1 MVDLVILLL
10 LAIALL
16 AGYYRGVIYS
26 AISLGLSVLSFA
38 LALLLCTTLSG
49 VVQKRQSLYEMML
62 YYFEGYEYINET
74 SVELVHV
81 PVSQIGEKELSMVV
95 KNADMP
101 SPFDR
106 AVTKN
111 VKSQAY
117 ERRGIYSLG
126 DYFNQTIVDTVL
138 NILSLLIL
146 FVIFR
151 LLLGFLLRLID
162 FGAAGLPRLRRFD
175 APFACGIGFL
185 HGILLVF
192 ILFMVAP
199 LMLVVVPK
207 LIKYIDGSV
216 LGGFFY
222 RGNLLLKLVPT
233 V

>member
-1 MVDLVILLL
+1 MVDLVILLI

-26 AISLGLSVLSFA
+26 AINLGVSILSFVM
-38 LALLLCTTLSG
+38 ALLLCTTLSG

-81 PVSQIGEKELSMVV
+81 SVSQIGEKELAVVV

-101 SPFDR
+101 SPFDS
-106 AVTKN
+106 AITGN
-111 VKSQAY
+111 VKKQVY
-117 ERRGIYSLG
+117 EDRGIYSLG

-138 NILSLLIL
+138 NILSLLLL
-146 FVIFR
+146 FLIFR
-151 LLLGFLLRLID
+151 LLFGFLLRLID
-162 FGAAGLPRLRRFD
+162 FGAAGLPRLKQFD
-175 APFACGIGFL
+175 VPLACGIGLL
-185 HGILLVF
+185 HGVLLVSV
-192 ILFMVAP
+192 LFMLVP
-199 LMLVVVPK
+199 LMLVVVPRLSK
-207 LIKYIDGSV
+207 FIDGSL

-222 RGNLLLKLVPT
+222 RGNVLLRMVPT

>member
-1 MVDLVILLL
+1 MVDLVILLI

-26 AISLGLSVLSFA
+26 AINLGVSILSFA
-38 LALLLCTTLSG
+38 MALLLCTTLSG

-81 PVSQIGEKELSMVV
+81 SVSQIGEKELAVVV

-101 SPFDR
+101 SPFDS
-106 AVTKN
+106 AITGN
-111 VKSQAY
+111 VKKQVY
-117 ERRGIYSLG
+117 EDRGIYSLG

-138 NILSLLIL
+138 NILSLLVL
-146 FVIFR
+146 FLIFR
-151 LLLGFLLRLID
+151 LFLGFLLRLID

-175 APFACGIGFL
+175 VPLSCGIGLL
-185 HGILLVF
+185 HGIFLVF
-192 ILFMVAP
+192 VLFMLVP
-199 LMLVVVPK
+199 LMLVVVPR
-207 LIKYIDGSV
+207 LVEYIDESL

-222 RGNLLLKLVPT
+222 RGNLLLRMVPT

>member
-1 MVDLVILLL
+1 MVDLVILLI

-26 AISLGLSVLSFA
+26 AINLGVSILSFA
-38 LALLLCTTLSG
+38 MALLLCTTLSG

-81 PVSQIGEKELSMVV
+81 SVSQIGEKELAVVV

-101 SPFDR
+101 SPFDS
-106 AVTKN
+106 AITGN
-111 VKSQAY
+111 VKKQVY
-117 ERRGIYSLG
+117 EDRGIYSLG

-138 NILSLLIL
+138 NILSLLLL
-146 FVIFR
+146 FLIFR
-151 LLLGFLLRLID
+151 LLFGFLLRLID
-162 FGAAGLPRLRRFD
+162 FGAAGLPRLKQFD
-175 APFACGIGFL
+175 VPLACGIGLL
-185 HGILLVF
+185 HGVFLVSV
-192 ILFMVAP
+192 LFMLVP
-199 LMLVVVPK
+199 LMLVVVPRLSK
-207 LIKYIDGSV
+207 FIDGSL

-222 RGNLLLKLVPT
+222 RGNVLLRMVPT

>member
-1 MVDLVILLL
+1 MVDLVILLI

-38 LALLLCTTLSG
+38 LALLLCTSLSG
-49 VVQKRQSLYEMML
+49 AVQRRQSLYDMML

-81 PVSQIGEKELSMVV
+81 SSAQIGDKELAVV
-95 KNADMP
+95 VRNADMP

-106 AVTKN
+106 AITQN
-111 VKSQAY
+111 VKKQVY
-117 ERRGIYSLG
+117 ESRGIYSLG

-138 NILSLLIL
+138 NILSTLLL
-146 FVIFR
+146 FGIIR
-151 LLLGFLLRLID
+151 LLLGFILRLID
-162 FGAAGLPRLRRFD
+162 FGAAGLPRLRHFD
-175 APFACGIGFL
+175 VPLSCGIGLL
-185 HGILLVF
+185 HGIFLVF
-192 ILFMVAP
+192 ILFMLVP
-199 LMLVVVPK
+199 LMLVVVPRLSK
-207 LIKYIDGSV
+207 FIDDSL

-222 RGNLLLKLVPT
+222 KANLLLRMVPT

>member
-1 MVDLVILLL
+1 MVDLIILLI

-16 AGYYRGVIYS
+16 AGYYRGVVYS
-26 AISLGLSVLSFA
+26 AISLGLSMLSFG

-49 VVQKRQSLYEMML
+49 LIQKQQNLYEMML

-81 PVSQIGEKELSMVV
+81 SASQIGDRELAVVV
-95 KNADMP
+95 KNANMP
-101 SPFDR
+101 SPFDT
-106 AVTKN
+106 AVTRN
-111 VKSQAY
+111 VKKQVY

-138 NILSLLIL
+138 NILSVLVLFLL
-146 FVIFR
+146 FR
-151 LLLGFLLRLID
+151 LFLGFLLRLFD

-175 APFACGIGFL
+175 APLSCGIGLL

-192 ILFMVAP
+192 IVFMVVP
-199 LMLVVVPK
+199 LILVVVPK
-207 LIKYIDGSV
+207 LVEYIDGSI

-222 RGNLLLKLVPT
+222 RGNLLLRMVPT

>member
-1 MVDLVILLL
+1 MVDLVILLI

-16 AGYYRGVIYS
+16 AGYYRGVVYS
-26 AISLGLSVLSFA
+26 AINLGVSILSFA

-49 VVQKRQSLYEMML
+49 AVQKRQSFYEMML

-81 PVSQIGEKELSMVV
+81 SVSQIGDKELAVIV

-101 SPFDR
+101 SPFDQ
-106 AVTKN
+106 AVTNN
-111 VKSQAY
+111 VKKHVY
-117 ERRGIYSLG
+117 ESRGIYSLG

-138 NILSLLIL
+138 NVISLLLL
-146 FVIFR
+146 FLVFR

-175 APFACGIGFL
+175 APLSCGIGLL
-185 HGILLVF
+185 HGLFLVF
-192 ILFMVAP
+192 VLFMIVP
-199 LMLVVVPK
+199 LMLVVVPRLSK
-207 LIKYIDGSV
+207 FIDESL

-222 RGNLLLKLVPT
+222 RGNLLLHMVPT
-233 V
+233 I

>member
-1 MVDLVILLL
+1 MVDLIILLI

-16 AGYYRGVIYS
+16 AGYYRGMVYS
-26 AISLGLSVLSFA
+26 AISLGLSLLPFVM
-38 LALLLCTTLSG
+38 ALLLCTTLSG
-49 VVQKRQSLYEMML
+49 LVQKRQSFYEMML

-81 PVSQIGEKELSMVV
+81 SVSQIGDRELSVVV
-95 KNADMP
+95 KNANMP
-101 SPFDR
+101 SPFDE

-111 VKSQAY
+111 VKKQVY
-117 ERRGIYSLG
+117 QRRNIYSLG

-138 NILSLLIL
+138 NILSLLVL
-146 FVIFR
+146 FLLFR
-151 LLLGFLLRLID
+151 LVLGFVLRLID
-162 FGAAGLPRLRRFD
+162 FGAAGLPRLRRLD
-175 APFACGIGFL
+175 APLSCGIGLL

-192 ILFMVAP
+192 IVFMLVP

-207 LIKYIDGSV
+207 LVKYIDDSV

-222 RGNLLLKLVPT
+222 KANLLLKLVPT

>member
-1 MVDLVILLL
+1 MVDLVILLI

-26 AISLGLSVLSFA
+26 AINLGVSILSFVM
-38 LALLLCTTLSG
+38 ALLLCTTLSG

-81 PVSQIGEKELSMVV
+81 SVSQIGEKELAVIV

-101 SPFDR
+101 SPFDS
-106 AVTKN
+106 AITGN
-111 VKSQAY
+111 VKKQVY
-117 ERRGIYSLG
+117 EDRGIYSLG

-138 NILSLLIL
+138 NIISLLLL
-146 FVIFR
+146 FLIFR
-151 LLLGFLLRLID
+151 LLFGFVLRLID
-162 FGAAGLPRLRRFD
+162 FGAAGLPRLKQFD
-175 APFACGIGFL
+175 VPLACGIGLL
-185 HGILLVF
+185 HGVLLVSV
-192 ILFMVAP
+192 LFMLVP
-199 LMLVVVPK
+199 LMLVVVPRLSK
-207 LIKYIDGSV
+207 FIDGSL

-222 RGNLLLKLVPT
+222 RGNVLLRMVPT

>member
-1 MVDLVILLL
+1 MVDLVILLI

-26 AISLGLSVLSFA
+26 AVNLGVSILSFVM
-38 LALLLCTTLSG
+38 ALLLCTTLSG

-81 PVSQIGEKELSMVV
+81 SVSQIGEKELAVVV

-101 SPFDR
+101 SPFDS
-106 AVTKN
+106 AITGN
-111 VKSQAY
+111 VKKQVY
-117 ERRGIYSLG
+117 EDRGIYSLG

-138 NILSLLIL
+138 NIISLLLL
-146 FVIFR
+146 FLIFR
-151 LLLGFLLRLID
+151 LLFGFVLRLID
-162 FGAAGLPRLRRFD
+162 FGAAGLPRLKQFD
-175 APFACGIGFL
+175 VPLACGIGLL
-185 HGILLVF
+185 HGVLLVSV
-192 ILFMVAP
+192 LFMLVP
-199 LMLVVVPK
+199 LMLVVVPRLSK
-207 LIKYIDGSV
+207 FIDGSL

-222 RGNLLLKLVPT
+222 RGNVLLRMVPT

>member
-1 MVDLVILLL
+1 MVDLIILLI

-16 AGYYRGVIYS
+16 AGYYRGMVYS
-26 AISLGLSVLSFA
+26 AISLGLSLLSFVM
-38 LALLLCTTLSG
+38 ALLLCTTLSG
-49 VVQKRQSLYEMML
+49 LVQKRQSFYEMML

-81 PVSQIGEKELSMVV
+81 SVSQIG
-95 KNADMP
+95 DRD
-101 SPFDR
+101 SPFDE

-111 VKSQAY
+111 VKKQVY
-117 ERRGIYSLG
+117 QRRNIYSLG

-138 NILSLLIL
+138 NILSLLVL
-146 FVIFR
+146 FLLFR
-151 LLLGFLLRLID
+151 LVLGFVLRLID
-162 FGAAGLPRLRRFD
+162 FGAAGLPRLRRLD
-175 APFACGIGFL
+175 APLSCGIGLL

-192 ILFMVAP
+192 IVFMLVP

-207 LIKYIDGSV
+207 LVKYIDDSV

-222 RGNLLLKLVPT
+222 KANLLLKLVPT

>member
-1 MVDLVILLL
+1 MVDLIILLI

-16 AGYYRGVIYS
+16 AGYYRGMVYS
-26 AISLGLSVLSFA
+26 AISLGLSLLSFVM
-38 LALLLCTTLSG
+38 ALLLCTTLSG
-49 VVQKRQSLYEMML
+49 LVQKRQSFYEMML

-81 PVSQIGEKELSMVV
+81 SVSQIGDRELTVVV
-95 KNADMP
+95 KNANMP
-101 SPFDR
+101 SPFDE

-111 VKSQAY
+111 VKKQVY
-117 ERRGIYSLG
+117 QRRNIYSLG

-138 NILSLLIL
+138 NILSLLVL
-146 FVIFR
+146 FLLFR
-151 LLLGFLLRLID
+151 LVLGFVLRLID
-162 FGAAGLPRLRRFD
+162 FGAAGLPRLRRLD
-175 APFACGIGFL
+175 APLSCGIGLL

-192 ILFMVAP
+192 IVFMLVP

-207 LIKYIDGSV
+207 LVKYIDDSV

-222 RGNLLLKLVPT
+222 KANLLLKLVPT

>member
-1 MVDLVILLL
+1 MVDLVILLI

-26 AISLGLSVLSFA
+26 AINLGVSILSFVM
-38 LALLLCTTLSG
+38 ALLLCTTLSG

-81 PVSQIGEKELSMVV
+81 SVSQIGEKELAVVV

-101 SPFDR
+101 SPFDS
-106 AVTKN
+106 AITGN
-111 VKSQAY
+111 VKKQVY
-117 ERRGIYSLG
+117 EDRGIYSLG

-138 NILSLLIL
+138 NIISLLL
-146 FVIFR
+146 LLLIFR
-151 LLLGFLLRLID
+151 LLFGFVLRLID
-162 FGAAGLPRLRRFD
+162 FGAAGLPRLKQFD
-175 APFACGIGFL
+175 VPLACGIGLL
-185 HGILLVF
+185 HGVLLVSV
-192 ILFMVAP
+192 LFMLVP
-199 LMLVVVPK
+199 LMLVVVPRLSK
-207 LIKYIDGSV
+207 FIDGSL

-222 RGNLLLKLVPT
+222 RGNVLLRMVPT

>member
-1 MVDLVILLL
+1 MVDLVILLI

-26 AISLGLSVLSFA
+26 AINLGVSILSFVM
-38 LALLLCTTLSG
+38 ALLLCTTLSG

-81 PVSQIGEKELSMVV
+81 SVSQIGEKELAVVV

-101 SPFDR
+101 SPFDS
-106 AVTKN
+106 AITGN
-111 VKSQAY
+111 VKKQVY
-117 ERRGIYSLG
+117 EDRGIYSLG

-138 NILSLLIL
+138 NIISLLLL
-146 FVIFR
+146 FLIFR
-151 LLLGFLLRLID
+151 LLFGFVLRLID
-162 FGAAGLPRLRRFD
+162 FGAAGLPRLKQFD
-175 APFACGIGFL
+175 VPLACGIGLL
-185 HGILLVF
+185 HGVLLVSV
-192 ILFMVAP
+192 LFMLVP
-199 LMLVVVPK
+199 LMLVVVPRLSK
-207 LIKYIDGSV
+207 FIDGSL

-222 RGNLLLKLVPT
+222 RGNVLMRMVPT

>member
-1 MVDLVILLL
+1 MVDLVILLI

-26 AISLGLSVLSFA
+26 AINLGVSILSFVM
-38 LALLLCTTLSG
+38 ALLLCTTLSG

-81 PVSQIGEKELSMVV
+81 SVSQIGEKELAVVV

-101 SPFDR
+101 SPFDS
-106 AVTKN
+106 AITGN
-111 VKSQAY
+111 VKKQVY
-117 ERRGIYSLG
+117 EDRGIYSLG

-138 NILSLLIL
+138 NIISLLLL
-146 FVIFR
+146 FLIFR
-151 LLLGFLLRLID
+151 LLFGFVLRLID
-162 FGAAGLPRLRRFD
+162 FGADGLPRLKQFD
-175 APFACGIGFL
+175 VPLACGIGLL
-185 HGILLVF
+185 HGVLLVSV
-192 ILFMVAP
+192 LFMLVP
-199 LMLVVVPK
+199 LMLVVVPRLSK
-207 LIKYIDGSV
+207 FIDGSL

-222 RGNLLLKLVPT
+222 RGNVLLRMVPT

>member
-1 MVDLVILLL
+1 MVDLIILLI

-16 AGYYRGVIYS
+16 AGYYRGVVYS
-26 AISLGLSVLSFA
+26 ALSLGLSVLSFA
-38 LALLLCTTLSG
+38 MALLLCTTLSG
-49 VVQKRQSLYEMML
+49 LVQKRQSLYEMML

-81 PVSQIGEKELSMVV
+81 SVAQISEKELAVVV
-95 KNADMP
+95 KNANMP
-101 SPFDR
+101 SPFDE
-106 AVTKN
+106 AVTRN
-111 VKSQAY
+111 VKKQVY
-117 ERRGIYSLG
+117 ERRGIYALG

-138 NILSLLIL
+138 NILSLLLL
-146 FVIFR
+146 FLLIR
-151 LLLGFLLRLID
+151 LFFGFVLRLID

-175 APFACGIGFL
+175 VPLACGIGLL

-192 ILFMVAP
+192 IVFMAAP

-207 LIKYIDGSV
+207 LAEYIDGSI

-222 RGNLLLKLVPT
+222 RGNLLLRMVPT